1 MGRRH
6 ARVLLTLADRF
17 DLVGVFDSDR
27 SRAERVR
34 DEIGAK
40 VLESESEAIES
51 AEVVLVATPSEIHVR
66 TATAALEAGRD
77 VLIEKPI
84 CARIDDAKTVL
95 AAASR
100 ARRRVFVGH
109 SERFN
114 PVVRAVARLLRGD
127 EVVALAF
134 QRIGAGRA
142 VTDADVGVLAN
153 LGVHDLDLAAYLTG
167 GAVSVSDAI
176 GRSFDGSDGYE
187 DIAHVLVAAPGGA
200 LGHVYADRT
209 SSVRHRSLRLTTTRW
224 VYEGDLLEHRLART
238 ARGSTVRSDVPLSTE
253 EPLAAQAVAL
263 ADALDGTGASREIAT
278 GLDGLRA
285 LALAAEAA
293 KRIRERE
300 SFSPAEAE
308 NL

>member
-6 ARVLLTLADRF
+6 ARVLLALGDRF
-17 DLVGVFDSDR
+17 ELVGVFDSER
-27 SRAERVR
+27 SRAERAR
-34 DEIGAK
+34 DEIGTL
-40 VLESESEAIES
+40 VLASEREAIES
-51 AEVVLVATPSEIHVR
+51 SEVVLVATPSEIHVR
-66 TATAALEAGRD
+66 TATAALDAGRD

-84 CARIDDAKTVL
+84 CARVDDARTVL

-134 QRIGAGRA
+134 HRIGAGRA

-167 GAVSVSDAI
+167 GAVGVSDAI
-176 GRSFDGSDGYE
+176 GRSFDGSAGYE
-187 DIAHVLVAAPGGA
+187 DMAHVLVAAHGRA
-200 LGHVYADRT
+200 LGHIYADRT
-209 SSVRHRSLRLTTTRW
+209 ASVKHRSLRLTTTRW
-224 VYEGDLLEHRLART
+224 VYEGDLLDHRLART
-238 ARGSTVRSDVPLSTE
+238 ARGSTVSGEIPLTTE
-253 EPLAAQAVAL
+253 EPLVAQAIAL
-263 ADALDGTGASREIAT
+263 ADALDGTPSREIAT
-278 GLDGLRA
+278 GIDGLRA
-285 LALAAEAA
+285 LALADEAA
-293 KRIRERE
+293 QRIRERE
-300 SFSPAEAE
+300 SFAPAEAE

>member
-6 ARVLLTLADRF
+6 ARVLLALGERF
-17 DLVGVFDSDR
+17 ELVGVYDSER
-27 SRAERVR
+27 ARAERAR
-34 DEIGAK
+34 DETGAI
-40 VLESESEAIES
+40 VLASEAEAIES
-51 AEVVLVATPSEIHVR
+51 SDVVLVATPSEIHAR
-66 TATAALEAGRD
+66 TASAALDAGRD

-84 CARIDDAKTVL
+84 CARVDDAKAVL

-134 QRIGAGRA
+134 HRIGAGRA
-142 VTDADVGVLAN
+142 VTEADVGVLAN

-167 GAVSVSDAI
+167 GAVTVSDAI
-176 GRSFDGSDGYE
+176 GRSLDGSAGYE
-187 DIAHVLVAAPGGA
+187 DIAHVLVAARGRA

-209 SSVRHRSLRLTTTRW
+209 ASVKHRSLRLTTSRW
-224 VYEGDLLEHRLART
+224 VYEGDLLDHRLART
-238 ARGSTVRSDVPLSTE
+238 ARGSTVRGDVPLV
-253 EPLAAQAVAL
+253 AQAVAL
-263 ADALDGTGASREIAT
+263 ADALDGAGPSREIAT
-278 GLDGLRA
+278 GVDGLRA

-293 KRIRERE
+293 KRIRDRD
-300 SFSPAEAE
+300 SFAPAEAE

>member
-6 ARVLLTLADRF
+6 ARVLLALGDRF
-17 DLVGVFDSDR
+17 ELVGVFDSER
-27 SRAERVR
+27 SRAERAR
-34 DEIGAK
+34 DEFGAV
-40 VLESESEAIES
+40 VLGSEGEAIE
-51 AEVVLVATPSEIHVR
+51 AADVVLVATPSESHAR
-66 TATAALEAGRD
+66 TAAAALDAGRD

-84 CARIDDAKTVL
+84 CARVDDAKEVL
-95 AAASR
+95 AAAAR

-134 QRIGAGRA
+134 HRIGAGRA

-167 GAVSVSDAI
+167 GAVSVSDAV
-176 GRSFDGSDGYE
+176 GRSLDGSSGYE
-187 DIAHVLVAAPGGA
+187 DIAHVLVAARGRA
-200 LGHVYADRT
+200 IGHVYADRT
-209 SSVRHRSLRLTTTRW
+209 ASVKHRSLRLTTARW
-224 VYEGDLLEHRLART
+224 VYEGDLLDHRLART
-238 ARGSTVRSDVPLSTE
+238 ARGSTVRGDVPLSTE
-253 EPLAAQAVAL
+253 EPLVAQAVAL
-263 ADALDGTGASREIAT
+263 ADALDGAPNREIAT
-278 GLDGLRA
+278 GIDGLRA

-293 KRIRERE
+293 RRIRERE
-300 SFSPAEAE
+300 SFAHAEAE